1 MKKDTIKVDRKDVYS
16 AIDSERSYQDM
27 RWQGTASSQR
37 RSSTHGA
44 TDRTLDEFALY
55 IKGYADDLANIA
67 SHTDDPTEKLNF
79 VRKVAGLCVACMEAH
94 GAPMREIPELV

>member
-1 MKKDTIKVDRKDVYS
+1 MDNKKVTREDVYA
-16 AIDSERSYQDM
+16 AIDTERQYQDL
-27 RWQGTASSQR
+27 RWHGTASSKR
-37 RSSTHGA
+37 RSSNHGA

-67 SHTDDPTEKLNF
+67 SHTDEPKEKLEF

-94 GAPMREIPELV
+94 GAPIRELPELV